1 MEENGKLN
9 GGTGTVPEADAGAAL
24 AGVPGISA
32 RGKKP
37 RRSREDIL
45 REKAGKEKAE
55 WERLPLCGRKDCH
68 AWQGKRC
75 TALSDNC
82 FGRRQCPFYKER
94 EACRR
99 ERRACFSRLVEAGR
113 IDLVEKY
120 RPVLAELGVFD
131 FGDGFTDRA
140 AAELER
146 YSEECLRR
154 LAAGETLPGGK
165 EMEEEGE
172 WDD

>member
-1 MEENGKLN
+1 MDVNGKLK
-9 GGTGTVPEADAGAAL
+9 GGAGIVSEAATDAAL

-32 RGKKP
+32 RRKP
-37 RRSREDIL
+37 RRSRDEIL
-45 REKAGKEKAE
+45 REKAEKEKAE

-82 FGRRQCPFYKER
+82 FGRMQCPFYKER

-99 ERRACFSRLVEAGR
+99 ERKAYFSRLVEVGR

-146 YSEECLRR
+146 YSEECLRG
-154 LAAGETLPGGK
+154 LAAGKALPGGQAT
-165 EMEEEGE
+165 EEEGD

>member
-1 MEENGKLN
+1 MDVNGKLK
-9 GGTGTVPEADAGAAL
+9 GGTGIVSEAAADAAL
-24 AGVPGISA
+24 AGIPGISA
-32 RGKKP
+32 RRKKP
-37 RRSREDIL
+37 RRSRDEIL
-45 REKAGKEKAE
+45 REKAEKEKAE

-68 AWQGKRC
+68 AWQGRRC
-75 TALSDNC
+75 TVLSDNC

-99 ERRACFSRLVEAGR
+99 ERKACFSRLVEAGR

-140 AAELER
+140 AAELEQ
-146 YSEECLRR
+146 YSEDCLRG
-154 LAAGETLPGGK
+154 LAAGEALPGGQ
-165 EMEEEGE
+165 ETGEEGD